1 MQAGVLA
8 RGELAEHGEMRA
20 YHLADRGELVLEV
33 LREADGRAWQLR
45 LPVRE
50 QAAVARLVRQVRPA
64 LAAPRTFAFDEH
76 GAALLGQTPIGPNDQ
91 VAAIVLAQDE
101 ERAFALWRRERL
113 RDGWSWTIDVT
124 LVPLALAPE
133 FCAFAQEALTTL
145 GDYRRNLPDG

>member
-8 RGELAEHGEMRA
+8 RGQLAEHGEMRA
-20 YHLADRGELVLEV
+20 YLLADRGELVLEV

-50 QAAVARLVRQVRPA
+50 QAAVARLVRQVTPA

-76 GAALLGQTPIGPNDQ
+76 GAALLGQVPIGPNDQ
-91 VAAIVLAQDE
+91 LAAVVLAQDD

-113 RDGWSWTIDVT
+113 RAGWSWTIDVT
-124 LVPLALAPE
+124 LVPLAFAPE
-133 FCAFAQEALTTL
+133 LCAFVQEVLAGL
-145 GDYRRNLPDG
+145 DAPRRNHASG